1 MQATI
6 NHFYIQDIK
15 ATAIPVP
22 AVTIIRKEA
31 TTKILLFAGILACLA
46 LAVNI

>member
-6 NHFYIQDIK
+6 NYIYTQDTTATK
-15 ATAIPVP
+15 ANP
-22 AVTIIRKEA
+22 AATLLRKEA
-31 TTKILLFAGILACLA
+31 TTKIVLFAAILACLA

>member
-6 NHFYIQDIK
+6 NNFYYQDTK
-15 ATAIPVP
+15 AVTVKNVP
-22 AVTIIRKEA
+22 TIIRKEA
-31 TTKILLFAGILACLA
+31 TTTILLFAGILACLV

>member
-6 NHFYIQDIK
+6 NYNYAQDIAAPK
-15 ATAIPVP
+15 ANP
-22 AVTIIRKEA
+22 AAAIIRKEA
-31 TTKILLFAGILACLA
+31 TTKILLFVGILACLV

>member
-6 NHFYIQDIK
+6 NYNYAHNIAAPK
-15 ATAIPVP
+15 ANPTA
-22 AVTIIRKEA
+22 AIIRKEA
-31 TTKILLFAGILACLA
+31 TTKILLFVGILACLV

>member
-6 NHFYIQDIK
+6 NNFYYAQNIAAPK
-15 ATAIPVP
+15 ANP
-22 AVTIIRKEA
+22 AAAIIRKEA
-31 TTKILLFAGILACLA
+31 TTKIMLFAGILACLA

>member
-6 NHFYIQDIK
+6 NYIYAQPI
-15 ATAIPVP
+15 ATREFTAP
-22 AVTIIRKEA
+22 AIIRKEA
-31 TTKILLFAGILACLA
+31 RMKIMLFAGILACLA